1 MLSSHSPKNRQEN
14 AEALLAQLFEANGW
28 DVGRSPEHG
37 WKHSD
42 LMVRRGAQR
51 FVVEIKALAE
61 GRADRVIPLLSQAI
75 LQAQVNALDAGDAQ
89 PLAVIFV
96 DNASSSLSK
105 QVGSFVEQYAPNVA
119 IGLVSKNGLRY
130 FKGAGLE
137 ELNAEAEE
145 PRWYGNSAS
154 SNQSVNLFSDLNQ
167 WMLKVLLAPEIPENL
182 LQAPRQ
188 RYQSG
193 AELADVA
200 KVSPMSAS
208 RFLQQLRS
216 EGYLDDSSR
225 YLALVRRQELFRRW
239 RSAAMR
245 PSPELPMKFLIRSPV
260 EQQIKGLL
268 AKHEGEACLGLF
280 AAADALR
287 LGHVSGVPPYIYVP
301 KLPRPDDK
309 KWKALVAASP
319 SEKPDL
325 IVRQALSPKSA
336 FRGAVHQDGLIV
348 SDVIQVWLD
357 VANHPSRGEEQAN
370 LIYDKAL
377 RPLIGNG
384 N

>member
-1 MLSSHSPKNRQEN
+1 MLSSHSSKSREEH
-14 AEALLAQLFEANGW
+14 AEALVAHLFEANGW
-28 DVGRSPEHG
+28 DVDRSP
-37 WKHSD
+37 KYRNKRLD
-42 LMVRRGAQR
+42 LLVRRGPQR
-51 FVVEIKALAE
+51 FAVEIKALAE

-75 LQAQVNALDAGDAQ
+75 LQAQANALDAGNAQ
-89 PLAVIFV
+89 PLAIVFV
-96 DNASSSLSK
+96 EGASPSLSK
-105 QVGSFVEQYAPNVA
+105 QVSSFAEQYASHVA
-119 IGLVSKNGLRY
+119 VGLVSKNGLRY
-130 FKGAGLE
+130 FRGAGLE
-137 ELNAEAEE
+137 ALNAEPEE
-145 PRWYGNSAS
+145 PRWYGSAP
-154 SNQSVNLFSDLNQ
+154 SNQPVNLFSDLNQ
-167 WMLKVLLAPEIPENL
+167 WMLKVLLAPEIPEHL
-182 LQAPRQ
+182 LHAPRQ

-193 AELADVA
+193 SEFAEAA

-260 EQQIKGLL
+260 DQQIKGLL

-309 KWKALVAASP
+309 KWRALVAASP

-336 FRGAVHQDGLIV
+336 FRGAVHQDGLVV

-357 VANHPSRGEEQAN
+357 VANHPSRGEEQAE
-370 LIYDKAL
+370 LIYQKVF
-377 RPLIGNG
+377 RPIIENG

>member
-1 MLSSHSPKNRQEN
+1 MLSSHSSKSREEN
-14 AEALLAQLFEANGW
+14 AEALVSQLFEANGW
-28 DVGRSPEHG
+28 GVDRSPKHG
-37 WKHSD
+37 RKHSD
-42 LMVRRGAQR
+42 LMVRRGPQR
-51 FVVEIKALAE
+51 FVVEIKALGE

-75 LQAQVNALDAGDAQ
+75 LQAQANALDAGNAQ
-89 PLAVIFV
+89 PLAVISV
-96 DNASSSLSK
+96 ENASQSLSK
-105 QVGSFVEQYAPNVA
+105 QVGSFVEQYAPNIAV
-119 IGLVSKNGLRY
+119 GLVSKNGLRY
-130 FKGAGLE
+130 FRGAGLE
-137 ELNAEAEE
+137 ELNVEPEE
-145 PRWYGNSAS
+145 PRWYGNNAS
-154 SNQSVNLFSDLNQ
+154 SNQPVNLFSDLNQ
-167 WMLKVLLAPEIPENL
+167 WMLKVLLAPEIPEHL
-182 LQAPRQ
+182 LHAPRQ
-188 RYQSG
+188 KYQNG
-193 AELADVA
+193 AELAEVA

-216 EGYLDDSSR
+216 EGYLGDYSR
-225 YLALVRRQELFRRW
+225 YLLVRRQDLFRRW

-301 KLPRPDDK
+301 KLPRPEDK
-309 KWKALVAASP
+309 KWRALVAASP

-325 IVRQALSPKSA
+325 VVRQALSPKSA

-357 VANHPSRGEEQAN
+357 VANHPSRGEEQAD
-370 LIYDKAL
+370 LIYEKAL
-377 RPLIGNG
+377 RPIIGNG

>member
-1 MLSSHSPKNRQEN
+1 MLSSHSSKSRNEN
-14 AEALLAQLFEANGW
+14 AEALVSQLFEANGW
-28 DVGRSPEHG
+28 DVDRSPKHG
-37 WKHSD
+37 RKHSD
-42 LMVRRGAQR
+42 LMVRRGPQR
-51 FVVEIKALAE
+51 FAVEIKALAE

-75 LQAQVNALDAGDAQ
+75 LQAQANALNAGNAQ
-89 PLAVIFV
+89 PLAVISV
-96 DNASSSLSK
+96 ENASQSLSK

-130 FKGAGLE
+130 FRGAGLE
-137 ELNAEAEE
+137 ELNADPEE
-145 PRWYGNSAS
+145 PRWYGNNAS
-154 SNQSVNLFSDLNQ
+154 SNQPVNLFSDLNQ
-167 WMLKVLLAPEIPENL
+167 WMLKVLLAPEIPEHL
-182 LQAPRQ
+182 LHAPRQ
-188 RYQSG
+188 KYQSG
-193 AELADVA
+193 AELADIA

-225 YLALVRRQELFRRW
+225 YIALVRRQELFRRW

-245 PSPELPMKFLIRSPV
+245 SSPELQMKFLIRIPV

-268 AKHEGEACLGLF
+268 AKLEGEACLGLF

-309 KWKALVAASP
+309 KWRALVAASP

-336 FRGAVHQDGLIV
+336 FRGAVHQDALIV

-357 VANHPSRGEEQAN
+357 VANHPSRGEEQAD
-370 LIYDKAL
+370 LIYEKAL
-377 RPLIGNG
+377 RPIIGNG

>member
-1 MLSSHSPKNRQEN
+1 MPFSDSSKSRSEN
-14 AEALLAQLFEANGW
+14 AEALVAHLFEANGW
-28 DVGRSPEHG
+28 DVGRSPEYG
-37 WKHSD
+37 RKRPD
-42 LMVRRGAQR
+42 LVVRRGTQC
-51 FVVEIKALAE
+51 FVLEIKALAE

-75 LQAQVNALDAGDAQ
+75 LQAQAYAIDSGNAQ
-89 PLAVIFV
+89 RPLAVISV
-96 DNASSSLSK
+96 ENASHSLSK

-119 IGLVSKNGLRY
+119 VGLVSKNGLRY
-130 FKGAGLE
+130 FRGAGLE
-137 ELNAEAEE
+137 ELNAEPEE
-145 PRWYGNSAS
+145 PRWYGSAP
-154 SNQSVNLFSDLNQ
+154 SNQPVNLFSDLNQ
-167 WMLKVLLAPEIPENL
+167 WMLKVLLAPEIPDNL

-188 RYQSG
+188 KYQSG
-193 AELADVA
+193 SELAEAA
-200 KVSPMSAS
+200 KVSAMSAS

-216 EGYLDDSSR
+216 EGYLDESSR
-225 YLALVRRQELFRRW
+225 YLVLVRRAELFRRW

-245 PSPELPMKFLIRSPV
+245 PSLELPMRFHIRGPV
-260 EQQIKGLL
+260 QQQIAGLL

-309 KWKALVAASP
+309 KWRALAVAAP
-319 SEKPDL
+319 SEIPDL
-325 IVRQALSPKSA
+325 IVRQAPSPKSA
-336 FRGAVHQDGLIV
+336 FRGAVHHDGLIV

-370 LIYDKAL
+370 LIYEKAL
-377 RPLIGNG
+377 RPIVDNR